1 MILEIKDPG
10 WNFSGMFI
18 TGGIWLVAVIIMLIW
33 TWKTRDEMPNT
44 YNENLFHLAWALT
57 TVVGLAVFLLG
68 GVLAGAKQ
76 YDVDVRSAKIEA
88 LAELGFDRADISG
101 NSFTANRDGA
111 YFEGLLIPEKDDLT
125 WSIAEVLAPIPVEDE
140 T

>member
-10 WNFSGMFI
+10 WDFSGMFI
-18 TGGIWLVAVIIMLIW
+18 TGGVWLVGIVIMLIW
-33 TWKTRDEMPNT
+33 TWKTRDETPNT
-44 YNENLFHLAWALT
+44 YNENLFLLAWALT

-76 YDVDVRSAKIEA
+76 YDVDVRAAKVEA
-88 LAELGFDRADISG
+88 LAELGFDRADLSG

-111 YFEGLLIPEKDDLT
+111 YFEGLLIPEKDNLT
-125 WSIAEVLAPIPVEDE
+125 WSIAEVLTPIPVEK
-140 T
+140 TP